1 MASRKPSKRT
11 VPHLRVKRSPVP
23 DQAVLTIETT
33 DAAAD
38 DLAAAL
44 QTRVG
49 RPVVQLHRPQAE
61 RAWLEIYFDTDV
73 QALLAGRA
81 VADSPGVLGTGTRWC
96 RARDW
101 QSFWRHH
108 FHAHNIG
115 RRLRICPV
123 WDARTDRAG
132 GRARILLDPGLS
144 FGTGEHFTTRFCLEM
159 VDALWQKSRPVSML
173 DVGTGSGILAMAA
186 ARLGVRKI
194 LAVDHDALALQQARA
209 NLERNRLSRRIR
221 LAVLDITAAAPPGRF
236 DLVCANVYGR
246 ILLEVAPALARCT
259 GRHLVLSGLR
269 EHELDAVAET
279 YGMLGAREI
288 VRDGDGQWG
297 GLVLEWIRSS
307 ST

>member
-1 MASRKPSKRT
+1 MKRG
-11 VPHLRVKRSPVP
+11 PVH

-38 DLAAAL
+38 DLASAL
-44 QTRVG
+44 QARFG
-49 RPVVQLHRPQAE
+49 RPVVQLHRPHGE
-61 RAWLEIYFDTDV
+61 RAWLEIYFDSDV
-73 QALLAGRA
+73 EALLAGRA
-81 VADSPGVLGTGTRWC
+81 VDGASGVLGTATRWC

-101 QSFWRHH
+101 QAFWRHH

-123 WDARTDRAG
+123 WEARTDRPG

-159 VDALWQKSRPVSML
+159 LDALWQKSRPVSML

-186 ARLGVRKI
+186 ARLGARRI

-209 NLERNRLSRRIR
+209 NLRRNGLSRRIR
-221 LAVLDITAAAPPGRF
+221 LAVMDITETAPAGIY
-236 DLVCANVYGR
+236 DVVCANVYGR
-246 ILLEVAPALARCT
+246 ILIEVAPALARCT
-259 GRHLVLSGLR
+259 ARHLVLSGLR

-279 YGMLGAREI
+279 YGALGGREV

-297 GLVLEWIRSS
+297 GLVLAWTRSS